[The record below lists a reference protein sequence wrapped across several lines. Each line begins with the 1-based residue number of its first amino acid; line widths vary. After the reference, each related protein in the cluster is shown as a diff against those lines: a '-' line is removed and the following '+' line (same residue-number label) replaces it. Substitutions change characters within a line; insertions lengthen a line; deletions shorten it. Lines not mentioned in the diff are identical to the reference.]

1 MRRSMSLSL
10 ICAGLAATL
19 CGLQT
24 AQAADVPTG
33 VYPQYQPAAAVTEFT
48 SGWYLRGDLGW
59 RADTNI
65 GSAYSAYPIPS
76 GISIDNIVTG
86 GGGGGYKAGW
96 FRADVTF
103 DYSGRARFSTTAK
116 PNGVYDAKVDTLVGL
131 ANVYLDLG
139 TWSGITPYIGAGA
152 GVANF
157 WMHSYEAPNGPI
169 NPDKQSKADFA
180 WAYMAGV
187 AWCFAPRWSVDLA
200 YRRLNFGETTF
211 NPHLVNS
218 LTLKDMTANEFRIGL
233 RYNFD

>member
-1 MRRSMSLSL
+1 VW
-10 ICAGLAATL
+10 I
-19 CGLQT
+19 
-24 AQAADVPTG
+24 ADR
-33 VYPQYQPAAAVTEFT
+33 T
-48 SGWYLRGDLGW
+48 SSG
-59 RADTNI
+59 RADRRL
-65 GSAYSAYPIPS
+65 SAISARRGGDRIHVRLVSARRPRLARRHQYRLGVFGHPIPS